1 MLYVRQCL
9 LAMLLVILSV
19 GGLYSPA
26 AAADTPKPTPT
37 PGLKVEITAIATSI
51 ATPFAT
57 PMAGDGKT
65 VDVAW
70 DQPFVLRQGQTG
82 RIEAEDFSVTLRSLS
97 EDSGCFS
104 PDDCSTMLAE
114 GTLAMQAGED
124 KTLLDFSASL
134 TPDSPFTYEFGHYVI
149 ALVHVEASE
158 DGERLATFVISS
170 SRPAEVAIPEPRMV
184 KRCPGFSRFDAA
196 AILQADVNPRPVAN
210 LVFAPLSSSAPEPTG
225 LCGYYATEGGPE
237 TLADT
242 PLDPALPYLA
252 SEVDTPYAAVAGRLA
267 GEETQQLLHLLPLV
281 SGGENEVDQLTILQL
296 QTQLSAGMSD
306 EFLPTLY
313 EAAQGNSEA
322 EVEWIDGTGLD
333 GGTQEALWLALP
345 ANAGEFL
352 MAISHQNGEFVVVAA
367 LVSPDVTAADAKG
380 YVLTVLNRLVE

>member
-1 MLYVRQCL
+1 MLYVRQSL
-9 LAMLLVILSV
+9 LAMLFVILSV

-37 PGLKVEITAIATSI
+37 PGLKIEIKPVV
-51 ATPFAT
+51 TPVT
-57 PMAGDGKT
+57 GDGKT
-65 VDVAW
+65 VDVAL
-70 DQPFVLRQGQTG
+70 DQPFLLRQGQTG
-82 RIEAEDFSVTLRSLS
+82 RIESEDVSVTLRSLS

-124 KTLLDFSASL
+124 KELLDFSASL
-134 TPDSPFTYEFGHYVI
+134 TPDSPFTYEFGDLVI
-149 ALVHVEASE
+149 ALVHVQANE
-158 DGERLATFVISS
+158 DGEPLATFVISS
-170 SRPAEVAIPEPRMV
+170 KRPAEIAVPEPRLA

-196 AILQADVNPRPVAN
+196 AILQADVNPRPIAN
-210 LVFAPLSSSAPEPTG
+210 LVFAPLASSAPEPTG

-252 SEVDTPYAAVAGRLA
+252 SAVDTPYAAVAARLA
-267 GEETQQLLHLLPLV
+267 GEETLQLLHLLPLV
-281 SGGENEVDQLTILQL
+281 SGGEDEVDSAAMMQL
-296 QTQLSAGMSD
+296 QTQLAAGMSD

-313 EAAQGNSEA
+313 EVAQGNA
-322 EVEWIDGTGLD
+322 DAQVEWIGSNELD
-333 GGTQEALWLALP
+333 SGAQEALWLALP
-345 ANAGEFL
+345 ANAGEFVA
-352 MAISHQNGEFVVVAA
+352 AISHHNGDFVIVAA

>member
-1 MLYVRQCL
+1 MLYVRQSL

-37 PGLKVEITAIATSI
+37 PGLKVDIMPA
-51 ATPFAT
+51 ATPIT
-57 PMAGDGKT
+57 GDGKT
-65 VDVAW
+65 VDVDL
-70 DQPFVLRQGQTG
+70 DQSFVLRQGQTG
-82 RIEAEDFSVTLRSLS
+82 RVEAEDVSVTLRSLS

-124 KTLLDFSASL
+124 KTLLDFSAIL
-134 TPDSPFTYEFGHYVI
+134 TPDSAFTYELGDYVI
-149 ALVHVEASE
+149 AMVHVEAIE
-158 DGERLATFVISS
+158 GGERLATFVISS
-170 SRPAEVAIPEPRMV
+170 NRPAEVAVPEPRMA

-196 AILQADVNPRPVAN
+196 AILQADVNPRPIAN

-225 LCGYYATEGGPE
+225 LCGYYALEGGPE
-237 TLADT
+237 TLSDT

-252 SEVDTPYAAVAGRLA
+252 SAVDTPYAAVAARLA
-267 GEETQQLLHLLPLV
+267 GEETQQLLHLLPLL
-281 SGGENEVDQLTILQL
+281 SGGDGAVDSSTMMQL
-296 QTQLSAGMSD
+296 QTQIAAGMTD

-313 EAAQGNSEA
+313 EAAQGNSDA
-322 EVEWIDGTGLD
+322 QVEWINSQSLD

-345 ANAGEFL
+345 ANAGEFVA
-352 MAISHQNGEFVVVAA
+352 AISHHNGEFVIVAA
-367 LVSPDVTAADAKG
+367 LVSPDITAADAKG

>member
-1 MLYVRQCL
+1 MLYMRQSL
-9 LAMLLVILSV
+9 FAMLLVILSV

-37 PGLKVEITAIATSI
+37 PKLKIEITPVAAQVT
-51 ATPFAT
+51 AA
-57 PMAGDGKT
+57 GKT
-65 VDVAW
+65 VDVDL
-70 DQPFVLRQGQTG
+70 DQPFVLRPGQTG
-82 RIEAEDFSVTLRSLS
+82 RIEAQDVSLTLRSLS

-124 KTLLDFSASL
+124 KELLDFSASL
-134 TPDSPFTYEFGHYVI
+134 TPDSPFTYEFGDYVI
-149 ALVHVEASE
+149 ALVHVEANAS
-158 DGERLATFVISS
+158 GERLATFAISS
-170 SRPAEVAIPEPRMV
+170 KRPAEIAVPEPRMA

-225 LCGYYATEGGPE
+225 LCGYFATEGGPD

-252 SEVDTPYAAVAGRLA
+252 SEVDTPYAAVAARLA

-281 SGGENEVDQLTILQL
+281 TGGEDEVSGATMMQL
-296 QTQLSAGMSD
+296 QTQLAAGMSD
-306 EFLPTLY
+306 EFLATLY

-322 EVEWIDGTGLD
+322 QVEWLSGSELD
-333 GGTQEALWLALP
+333 NGAQEALWLALP
-345 ANAGEFL
+345 ANAGEFVA
-352 MAISHQNGEFVVVAA
+352 AISHHNGDFVIVAA
-367 LVSPDVTAADAKG
+367 LVSPDVTAADAQG
-380 YVLTVLNRLVE
+380 YVLTVLNRLTE

>member
-1 MLYVRQCL
+1 MLYMRQSL

-37 PGLKVEITAIATSI
+37 PGLKVEITPV
-51 ATPFAT
+51 ATPIT
-57 PMAGDGKT
+57 GDGKT
-65 VDVAW
+65 VDVDL

-82 RIEAEDFSVTLRSLS
+82 RIEAEDVSVTLRSLS

-134 TPDSPFTYEFGHYVI
+134 TPDSPFTYEFGDYVI
-149 ALVHVEASE
+149 AMVHVEANE

-170 SRPAEVAIPEPRMV
+170 SRPAEVAVPEPRLA

-196 AILQADVNPRPVAN
+196 AILQADVNPRPIAN

-225 LCGYYATEGGPE
+225 LVWLLCDGGWPGD
-237 TLADT
+237 AGRHA
-242 PLDPALPYLA
+242 PRSCAALPCLGGR
-252 SEVDTPYAAVAGRLA
+252 YAVCGGGRPPVRGKKPSNCCTCCRSSAVVRMKWTAHDDA
-267 GEETQQLLHLLPLV
+267 
-281 SGGENEVDQLTILQL
+281 
-296 QTQLSAGMSD
+296 
-306 EFLPTLY
+306 
-313 EAAQGNSEA
+313 
-322 EVEWIDGTGLD
+322 
-333 GGTQEALWLALP
+333 
-345 ANAGEFL
+345 
-352 MAISHQNGEFVVVAA
+352 
-367 LVSPDVTAADAKG
+367 AADAARRRDERR
-380 YVLTVLNRLVE
+380 VPANPV